1 MPVEE
6 VNDQFFSKDS
16 KTFTENSVPQSIDDV
31 EKAKGLVNVV
41 STSGTVTH
49 DDEALIRDKAYALLK
64 GHIDEELSETENRRV
79 LRKLDWRFLPMLTLV
94 YGMNYVDKAS
104 LSWAVMMNLKK
115 DTHLVGNEYS
125 WVSAIFYF
133 GYLGAEYPANWL
145 VHRYDVSKIIAFVCI
160 SWGILMLGH
169 LGLKSYAGLCVVRF
183 LLGISEA
190 PVSAACITYIGNW
203 YTKDEQPFRFL
214 CFASGQ
220 GGLYILFSL
229 VAYGVAHAGGSLLH
243 WKYIYLILAFVSLIL
258 GTLFYFMMP
267 ALPQN
272 AKFLTPEERVIAAKR
287 VAGNMTGI
295 KTIQWQ
301 NYQVWHAIKDP
312 KTYLLCLYMLF
323 SMIPNGGL
331 TNFNTLV
338 LKSFDF
344 DSYTTLLVNIPWS
357 VFSAGQMWVWA
368 ATGLYFKNQRVAG
381 LIIPMVIAIIGMAIV
396 YGTENSEGVNKW
408 ELLF

>member
-1 MPVEE
+1 
-6 VNDQFFSKDS
+6 
-16 KTFTENSVPQSIDDV
+16 
-31 EKAKGLVNVV
+31 
-41 STSGTVTH
+41 
-49 DDEALIRDKAYALLK
+49 
-64 GHIDEELSETENRRV
+64 
-79 LRKLDWRFLPMLTLV
+79 
-94 YGMNYVDKAS
+94 
-104 LSWAVMMNLKK
+104 
-115 DTHLVGNEYS
+115 
-125 WVSAIFYF
+125 
-133 GYLGAEYPANWL
+133 
-145 VHRYDVSKIIAFVCI
+145 
-160 SWGILMLGH
+160 MLGH

-258 GTLFYFMMP
+258 GTMFYFMMP

-312 KTYLLCLYMLF
+312 KTYLLCLYMFF

-338 LKSFDF
+338 LKSFNF

-408 ELLF
+408 GRVFAYWMINSCSAAFPFIMNLTGQLVSGHTKQSFTNAVVLISFAVGNIVGPFCFNASDAPRYSKGLATIMGTFAACIIIGCMLGGVIFYENKTRNKKHGDPSKDENLKLEGIINGLQDKTDLENPHFRFVY